1 MVLASSACDGTAF
14 RKVTT
19 WGEARGLLYNMLI
32 LNLSPKHAVNI
43 LMFSVPLLLV
53 SMTPCVFLSSCFFFP
68 PLFSSISVSHI
79 PQLHIVCQP
88 LRHLLTWNDLG
99 STDSP
104 VMPQIHPKVL
114 TTAHDN
120 KILPLLF
127 AIRCIAQFRYRLGL
141 GSSTPSEPTGL
152 HFSVILFY
160 SCCACQFFSE
170 LAEHC
175 HLPPTHATESA
186 SDLLS
191 LGSRSVRFT
200 KLHAPSPNVLSL
212 PNMNCYLL

>member
-1 MVLASSACDGTAF
+1 MLTMVVILLCAIRLCLFNFLKGSIP
-14 RKVTT
+14 VT
-19 WGEARGLLYNMLI
+19 
-32 LNLSPKHAVNI
+32 
-43 LMFSVPLLLV
+43 
-53 SMTPCVFLSSCFFFP
+53 VFLSLKWLCMSE
-68 PLFSSISVSHI
+68 
-79 PQLHIVCQP
+79 IVCRPISQRCETLQKHDSP
-88 LRHLLTWNDLG
+88 WSKALGTTKESLKILLQQQV

-120 KILPLLF
+120 KIIPLLF
-127 AIRCIAQFRYRLGL
+127 AIRCISQFRYHLGL
-141 GSSTPSEPTGL
+141 ESSIPSEPTGL

-175 HLPPTHATESA
+175 HLPPTRATESA